1 MFKTYQYA
9 TNDEKVIASLKYIV
23 SVKGAHGNLQK
34 KSYGQKIGKRKARMG
49 KSMWWKGVVALEIQ
63 DPNENQICY

>member
-34 KSYGQKIGKRKARMG
+34 KS
-49 KSMWWKGVVALEIQ
+49 
-63 DPNENQICY
+63 